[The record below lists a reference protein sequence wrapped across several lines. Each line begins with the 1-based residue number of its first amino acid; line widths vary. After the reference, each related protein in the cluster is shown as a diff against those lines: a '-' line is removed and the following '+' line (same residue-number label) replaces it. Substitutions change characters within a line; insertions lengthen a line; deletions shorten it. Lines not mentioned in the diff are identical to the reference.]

1 MPTQVFEPDEQ
12 LTAIAIGYKNDKENY
27 IADKILPYIPVE
39 SAQFSY
45 NEYPLEEGFS
55 VPDTKVGRV
64 SAPKT
69 VDFSAMKHTAEVED
83 HALDV
88 LVPNWDKTRAP
99 KNYDPEG
106 RGVENA
112 TNLCMLARELRVAKL
127 VKDPNNYAYKQTLS
141 GTSQFDNASC
151 DPLGIFVPAIE
162 KMLVS
167 PNALIMSMNVWTK
180 LRLNPN
186 LLKAVHGTAGD
197 KGAVSRQQL
206 AELLE
211 IPEIIIGNSRYN
223 VAKQGQTASI
233 EPCWQDYC
241 GLLYINPNADNNQGM
256 TFGMTAR
263 LGDKVA
269 GRIFDPNMGM
279 RGGYKVRSGESIKEV
294 IVAKQCGFLFETP
307 VSAA

>member
-186 LLKAVHGTAGD
+186 LLKAVHGNAGD

-211 IPEIIIGNSRYN
+211 IPEIIIGNS
-223 VAKQGQTASI
+223 GFFDGFGGS
-233 EPCWQDYC
+233 
-241 GLLYINPNADNNQGM
+241 NN
-256 TFGMTAR
+256 
-263 LGDKVA
+263 
-269 GRIFDPNMGM
+269 
-279 RGGYKVRSGESIKEV
+279 
-294 IVAKQCGFLFETP
+294 
-307 VSAA
+307 